1 MGSPRELLLAV
12 REALARKKEMEMKR
26 KLPIVLLVVAC
37 FVAAAGYSAGWFR
50 HDSLLESSGT
60 VEARNIRVGS
70 KIGGRIDKVLVR
82 EGDSV
87 EPDEILIEFDDSE
100 LRASLMQS
108 RANAEKAE
116 RGFRPEE

>member
-1 MGSPRELLLAV
+1 MNRKAILIVGVLA
-12 REALARKKEMEMKR
+12 A
-26 KLPIVLLVVAC
+26 
-37 FVAAAGYSAGWFR
+37 FAAAAAYSMGWF
-50 HDSLLESSGT
+50 HHQTQLQGSGT

-70 KIGGRIDKVLVR
+70 KVGGRIDKVLVR

-87 EPDEILIEFDDSE
+87 EPDQVLIEFDDSE

-116 RGFRPEE
+116 RGFRP